1 MVGSDTPDA
10 CESAFCSM
18 PTRAR
23 AAFSWAAVS
32 NVALQHKSQ
41 TSCLI
46 CSSCFKHQDY
56 NLLPRSCHRCRQR
69 PSTRRGFD
77 EREQLG
83 SKNHTPLQKFAVPL
97 LTNDISTI
105 DHAW

>member
-23 AAFSWAAVS
+23 AAFNWAAVS

-41 TSCLI
+41 ASCLI
-46 CSSCFKHQDY
+46 CGSCFKHQNC
-56 NLLPRSCHRCRQR
+56 NLLHARSCHCCRQR
-69 PSTRRGFD
+69 HTAGAD

-83 SKNHTPLQKFAVPL
+83 STNRAALQKFAVSL
-97 LTNDISTI
+97 LTYDISTI

>member
-23 AAFSWAAVS
+23 AAFNWAAVS
-32 NVALQHKSQ
+32 NVALQRKFQ
-41 TSCLI
+41 ASCLI
-46 CSSCFKHQDY
+46 CASCFKHQNY
-56 NLLPRSCHRCRQR
+56 NLLHACACHRCRQVPR
-69 PSTRRGFD
+69 HTARSD

-83 SKNHTPLQKFAVPL
+83 SKNHAPLQKFPVPL
-97 LTNDISTI
+97 LTYDISTI
-105 DHAW
+105 DHA

>member
-10 CESAFCSM
+10 CESAFCSI

-23 AAFSWAAVS
+23 AAFNWAAVS
-32 NVALQHKSQ
+32 NAALQYQLK

-46 CSSCFKHQDY
+46 CSSCFKHRNC
-56 NLLPRSCHRCRQR
+56 NLSHIRSYDRLFPVLVSDTTR
-69 PSTRRGFD
+69 PFHKLEAS
-77 EREQLG
+77 
-83 SKNHTPLQKFAVPL
+83 L
-97 LTNDISTI
+97 LTYDISTI